1 VPVIIL
7 PGFYCNAGQFG
18 KVMFGKYR
26 GKTKVA
32 VKVMK
37 EGTMEEDQF
46 IEEAEVMT

>member
-1 VPVIIL
+1 
-7 PGFYCNAGQFG
+7 
-18 KVMFGKYR
+18 MFGKYR